1 MKRVVINYTA
11 LDKKMSLARALL
23 FFIFACPLGA
33 KDIAVLIDI
42 SGSMG
47 NYGAWQQDAKQL
59 TSSILSGNPAVA
71 GWLRE
76 GNESTAAGSALTD
89 DQVIAPAPAG
99 FSPPDG
105 SDHVGLVAT
114 FAP

>member
-1 MKRVVINYTA
+1 MKRVVIKYTA

-47 NYGAWQQDAKQL
+47 NYGALQQDEKQL

-76 GNESTAAGSALTD
+76 GNESTAAEFRTET
-89 DQVIAPAPAG
+89 
-99 FSPPDG
+99 
-105 SDHVGLVAT
+105 VG
-114 FAP
+114 